1 MRKLKVDLERG
12 VISATGSEI
21 EIATDVLFLI
31 SEIHANLARA
41 DKDAG
46 ELFRA
51 AVRAGVCDEDTPVF
65 GGRPSPGFA
74 YVSRK
79 RGGSDG

>member
-12 VISATGSEI
+12 FIAARGSEI

-46 ELFRA
+46 ELFR
-51 AVRAGVCDEDTPVF
+51 RAICSGVCDEDTPVF
-65 GGRPSPGFA
+65 DGCPSPGRA
-74 YVSRK
+74 YVSRE
-79 RGGSDG
+79 RGGSHG